1 LKAMMKVIGLTGG
14 IGTGKSTVAKYL
26 AELGAAV
33 LDLDKIGHEVMKSD
47 SPAYQ
52 RIVSEFG
59 KDILD
64 TRGEID
70 RARLA
75 KIVFKEPESLRR
87 LNRIVHPG
95 IDKIIDERISTYRRQ
110 GVKVVVLEGA
120 AMLEAGKAKQADEIW
135 ITTAPEEVVLKR
147 LNKRSGYS
155 EKESRARMRSQLS
168 DKERIKRAKAVID
181 TGGSMDEVRA
191 RVEKEW
197 EALMGRSGE

>member
-1 LKAMMKVIGLTGG
+1 MKVIGLTGG

-95 IDKIIDERISTYRRQ
+95 IDKIIDERISAYRQQ
-110 GVKVVVLEGA
+110 GVKVLVLEGA